1 MKHESF
7 EPSGS
12 FFMPIKNILSLFNGI
27 SGLHLAL
34 DRAGIEID
42 TCYYAEIDKYANK
55 ITEQQYPD
63 DVALGDVTKWREWD
77 IDWASIDL
85 VGAGFPCQ
93 AWSVAGKQLGDKDE
107 RGMLFWTTLEIIAH
121 VLKHNPKAKFLMEN
135 VKMKKDFEQYITHHT
150 EQALGR
156 VEKTLIN
163 SALVSAQNRQRYYWT
178 NFEVTQPEDKGL
190 LLKDVLGDLPINK
203 AMPKNTKFKKNYA
216 QWDLNNKG
224 NKSQD
229 QRAFYINGKHGT
241 LPANGGGS
249 KVKVVCNVNPSGRG
263 MNGNVYDADSDK
275 SPTLTTNKGEGIKI
289 TGGAIRGC
297 YLVDGKRQLVFG
309 ATYNRKDGLGKELD
323 KSLTICAGDWRGLN
337 RNQNQTAI
345 VYHPASI
352 VGRRLND
359 RGVRDDYN
367 KDVAI
372 TQCLQVKHK
381 NEKTGCLTT
390 VDKDNVLSTEPPGRY
405 PDIYNRC
412 DISYRKLT
420 PLECERLQT
429 FPDNWTDCVSNTQR
443 YKALGN
449 AWTVDVIAHIL
460 QCGFK
465 S

>member
-1 MKHESF
+1 M
-7 EPSGS
+7 
-12 FFMPIKNILSLFNGI
+12 NVLSLFNGI
-27 SGLHLAL
+27 SAFHLAL
-34 DRAGIEID
+34 ERAGIEIN

-55 ITEQQYPD
+55 ITEYHYPD
-63 DVALGDVTKWREWD
+63 DVALGDVTKWREWN
-77 IDWASIDL
+77 IDWSSIDL

-178 NFEVTQPEDKGL
+178 NFEVTQPDDKGI
-190 LLKDVLGDLPINK
+190 LLKDILENGDF
-203 AMPKNTKFKKNYA
+203 A
-216 QWDLNNKG
+216 DRE
-224 NKSQD
+224 KSLTITTRIAGATAKRYLEKSMHQM
-229 QRAFYINGKHGT
+229 AIK
-241 LPANGGGS
+241 
-249 KVKVVCNVNPSGRG
+249 VCNVNPSGRG
-263 MNGNVYDADSDK
+263 MNGNVYDVNSDK
-275 SPTLTTNKGEGIKI
+275 SPCLTTNKGEGIKI
-289 TGGAIRGC
+289 TGATIR
-297 YLVDGKRQLVFG
+297 
-309 ATYNRKDGLGKELD
+309 
-323 KSLTICAGDWRGLN
+323 
-337 RNQNQTAI
+337 
-345 VYHPASI
+345 PASI
-352 VGRRLND
+352 VGRRLNE
-359 RGVRDDYN
+359 RGVRDYYN

-381 NEKTGCLTT
+381 NDKTGCLTT
-390 VDKDNVLSTEPPGRY
+390 VDKDNVLSIEPPGRY

-449 AWTVDVIAHIL
+449 AWTVDVIAHI
-460 QCGFK
+460 FK
-465 S
+465 EMNK

>member
-1 MKHESF
+1 MSF
-7 EPSGS
+7 KDNEPKGS
-12 FFMPIKNILSLFNGI
+12 FFMPIKNALSLFNGI
-27 SGLHLAL
+27 SALHLAL
-34 DRAGIEID
+34 DRAGIEIN

-55 ITEQQYPD
+55 ITEHHYPD
-63 DVALGDVTKWREWD
+63 DVALGDVTKWREWN

-135 VKMKKDFEQYITHHT
+135 VKMKKDFEEYITHHT
-150 EQALGR
+150 TQALGY

-163 SALVSAQNRQRYYWT
+163 SALVSAQNRNRYYWT
-178 NFEVTQPEDKGL
+178 NFEVTQPRDKGI
-190 LLKDVLGDLPINK
+190 LLKDIIEGD
-203 AMPKNTKFKKNYA
+203 FV
-216 QWDLNNKG
+216 DRD
-224 NKSQD
+224 KSQTILATIYKENAKSMVK
-229 QRAFYINGKHGT
+229 RGKMGLVAT
-241 LPANGGGS
+241 
-249 KVKVVCNVNPSGRG
+249 KVCNVNPSGNG
-263 MNGNVYDADSDK
+263 MNGNVYHTDAK

-289 TGGAIRGC
+289 TGATIR
-297 YLVDGKRQLVFG
+297 
-309 ATYNRKDGLGKELD
+309 
-323 KSLTICAGDWRGLN
+323 
-337 RNQNQTAI
+337 
-345 VYHPASI
+345 PASI
-352 VGRRLND
+352 VGRRLNE

-429 FPDNWTDCVSNTQR
+429 LPDFWTDCISNTQR
-443 YKALGN
+443 YKSIGN
-449 AWTVDVIAHIL
+449 GWTIDVIAHIL
-460 QCGFK
+460 K
-465 S
+465 HI

>member
-1 MKHESF
+1 MKHNQFDREQLLSNCPLRSFLLTKESLDMSNS
-7 EPSGS
+7 EPKGS
-12 FFMPIKNILSLFNGI
+12 FFTPIKNALSLFNGI
-27 SGLHLAL
+27 SALHLAL
-34 DRAGIEID
+34 DRAGIEIN

-55 ITEQQYPD
+55 ITEHHYPD
-63 DVALGDVTKWREWD
+63 DVALGDVTKWREWN

-93 AWSVAGKQLGDKDE
+93 AWSVAGRQLGDKDE

-150 EQALGR
+150 EQALGC

-178 NFEVTQPEDKGL
+178 NFEVTQPDDKGVL
-190 LLKDVLGDLPINK
+190 LRDILEDGDNER
-203 AMPKNTKFKKNYA
+203 A
-216 QWDLNNKG
+216 
-224 NKSQD
+224 KSQTILATIYKENVKSMV
-229 QRAFYINGKHGT
+229 QRGKLG
-241 LPANGGGS
+241 LIAKAG
-249 KVKVVCNVNPSGRG
+249 NVNPSGRG
-263 MNGNVYDADSDK
+263 MNGNVYHVDAK

-289 TGGAIRGC
+289 TGGAIRGR
-297 YLVDGKRQLVFG
+297 YLVDGKRQDHKMKTAGLTEQRLEV
-309 ATYNRKDGLGKELD
+309 RKDEKTNT
-323 KSLTICAGDWRGLN
+323 LTTVQKDNVVVFR
-337 RNQNQTAI
+337 
-345 VYHPASI
+345 PASI
-352 VGRRLND
+352 VGRRLNE

-381 NEKTGCLTT
+381 SDKTGCLTT
-390 VDKDNVLSTEPPGRY
+390 VDKDNVLSIEPPGRY

-429 FPDNWTDCVSNTQR
+429 FPCGWTDSVSNTQR

-449 AWTVDVIAHIL
+449 AWTVDVIVHIL
-460 QCGFK
+460 KCAFK
-465 S
+465 

>member
-1 MKHESF
+1 MSF
-7 EPSGS
+7 KDNEPDGS
-12 FFMPIKNILSLFNGI
+12 FFMPVKNVLSLFNGI
-27 SGLHLAL
+27 SALHLAL
-34 DRAGIEID
+34 DRAGIEIN
-42 TCYYAEIDKYANK
+42 TCYYAEIDKYANA
-55 ITEQQYPD
+55 ITEQHYPN

-85 VGAGFPCQ
+85 IGAGFPCQ

-178 NFEVTQPEDKGL
+178 NFEVTQPDEKGI
-190 LLKDVLGDLPINK
+190 LLKDILENGDF
-203 AMPKNTKFKKNYA
+203 A
-216 QWDLNNKG
+216 DRE
-224 NKSQD
+224 KSLTITTRIAGATAKRYLEKSMHQM
-229 QRAFYINGKHGT
+229 AIK
-241 LPANGGGS
+241 
-249 KVKVVCNVNPSGRG
+249 VCNVNPSGRG
-263 MNGNVYDADSDK
+263 MNGNVYDVNSDK
-275 SPTLTTNKGEGIKI
+275 SPCLTTNKGEGIKI
-289 TGGAIRGC
+289 TGATIR
-297 YLVDGKRQLVFG
+297 
-309 ATYNRKDGLGKELD
+309 
-323 KSLTICAGDWRGLN
+323 
-337 RNQNQTAI
+337 
-345 VYHPASI
+345 PASI
-352 VGRRLND
+352 VGRRLNE

-381 NEKTGCLTT
+381 NDKTGCLTT
-390 VDKDNVLSTEPPGRY
+390 VDKDNVLSIEPPGRY

-429 FPDNWTDCVSNTQR
+429 FPDNWTDFVSNTQR

-449 AWTVDVIAHIL
+449 AWTVDVIAHI
-460 QCGFK
+460 FK
-465 S
+465 CMQ

>member
-1 MKHESF
+1 MSF
-7 EPSGS
+7 KDNEPVGS
-12 FFMPIKNILSLFNGI
+12 FFMPVKNVLSLFNGI
-27 SGLHLAL
+27 SALHLAL
-34 DRAGIEID
+34 DQAGIEID

-178 NFEVTQPEDKGL
+178 NFEVTQPDDKGI
-190 LLKDVLGDLPINK
+190 LLKDILENGDF
-203 AMPKNTKFKKNYA
+203 A
-216 QWDLNNKG
+216 DRE
-224 NKSQD
+224 KSLTITTRIAGATAKRYLEKSMHQM
-229 QRAFYINGKHGT
+229 AIK
-241 LPANGGGS
+241 
-249 KVKVVCNVNPSGRG
+249 VCNVNPSGRG
-263 MNGNVYDADSDK
+263 MNGNVYDVNSDK
-275 SPTLTTNKGEGIKI
+275 SPCLTTNKGEGIKI
-289 TGGAIRGC
+289 TGGAIRGR
-297 YLVDGKRQLVFG
+297 YNGDGTISQRLELNGMEKTNTLTTVQ
-309 ATYNRKDGLGKELD
+309 KDNVVV
-323 KSLTICAGDWRGLN
+323 IR
-337 RNQNQTAI
+337 
-345 VYHPASI
+345 PASI
-352 VGRRLND
+352 VGRRLNE

-405 PDIYNRC
+405 PDIYNRG

-420 PLECERLQT
+420 PIECERLQT
-429 FPDNWTDCVSNTQR
+429 FPDNWTDCASNTQR

-449 AWTVDVIAHIL
+449 AWTVDVIAHI
-460 QCGFK
+460 FK
-465 S
+465 CMQRVEG